1 MIEAWGAALSTGWE
15 GISGLWSAGVS
26 VWLPTGS
33 ALVLLGLLGMLLAP
47 SILRKLLAFNV
58 MGSGI
63 FVLLLALRPPGP
75 SGVADP
81 VAQAL
86 ILTGIVIAIAATA
99 LGATGAAPAGAWAWP
114 RPPCFWPPGCWCCRP
129 GATIWPACAAR
140 WRASRWPL
148 PRSHWPA

>member
-33 ALVLLGLLGMLLAP
+33 ALVLFGLLGMLLAP

-99 LGATGAAPAGAWAWP
+99 LGVRLARRYFELTGQTELPED
-114 RPPCFWPPGCWCCRP
+114 RD
-129 GATIWPACAAR
+129 AAR
-140 WRASRWPL
+140 DD
-148 PRSHWPA
+148 